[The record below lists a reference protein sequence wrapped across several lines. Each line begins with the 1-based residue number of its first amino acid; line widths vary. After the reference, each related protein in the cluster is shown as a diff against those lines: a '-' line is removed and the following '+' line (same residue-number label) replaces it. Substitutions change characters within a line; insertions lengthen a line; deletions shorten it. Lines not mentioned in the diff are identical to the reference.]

1 MAMDSTIRLLR
12 PYRGR
17 EAGSVITGLTY
28 GAAEIL
34 DSGHGN
40 HGKIAEWAP
49 GAEGY
54 PLGSPAPVRPT
65 PQSVLPVPQAGASR
79 NTKARR

>member
-34 DSGHGN
+34 VSGHGN

-54 PLGSPAPVRPT
+54 PLGVPAPPVRPT
-65 PQSVLPVPQAGASR
+65 PQSVLPTPLAAG
-79 NTKARR
+79 KAVKNRR